1 MRLPMRR
8 IMPETDRRA
17 DLIDPGLL
25 ALFEKAATGRAKWPL
40 YLHSKPGRG
49 KTRAGLWFCDVAKS
63 AVFYT
68 VESLI
73 ERILANSPAENIAM
87 WDGIG
92 RAGLGVLDEIGT
104 RSRITDLGYS
114 AVQRFAD
121 ERELHGQR
129 RTVFIS
135 NLPPDA
141 IGKLYDDRTASR
153 LLSGT
158 HFELKRNDQ
167 RFA

>member
-1 MRLPMRR
+1 
-8 IMPETDRRA
+8 MPETDRRSEW
-17 DLIDPGLL
+17 IDQRLL
-25 ALFEKAATGRAKWPL
+25 AMFEQLATGQARWPL
-40 YLHSKPGRG
+40 FLHSKPGAG
-49 KTRAGLWFCDVAKS
+49 KTRAGLWFCDIARS

-121 ERELHGQR
+121 ERELHGER

-135 NLPPDA
+135 NLAPDA
-141 IGKLYDDRTASR
+141 IGDLYDDRTASR